1 MRKLLFQN
9 IRVIDSNASSD
20 TFKDVLVGEK
30 NIVGV
35 DKPFS
40 IRNSNF
46 KYGEFLFDFKTRKFR
61 SLKMIR
67 QIIQNILYSFIN
79 LLFFKKESL
88 LNNLSNIY
96 GIYKFIIFFLI
107 RHK

>member
-46 KYGEFLFDFKTRKFR
+46 KILEHPKTSILMPGIVDLRAESKDPGEPPRRRNQRRNDAAGLHRGPETC
-61 SLKMIR
+61 
-67 QIIQNILYSFIN
+67 
-79 LLFFKKESL
+79 
-88 LNNLSNIY
+88 
-96 GIYKFIIFFLI
+96 
-107 RHK
+107 